1 LARKARKGIADIPFV
16 QHSSLIDE
24 LESAV
29 KDGSPEHRTN
39 TLRRVTDLFLHDA
52 NRLNDEQI
60 EVFDDV
66 LCLIAQRIERSAL
79 IDLGKRLAPIDNAPA
94 RVIKSLASHDEIAV
108 AASVLTGARR
118 LTTND
123 LAEIAQTK
131 GQAHLLAISERPALE
146 PAVTDV
152 LLDRGDR
159 KVVATVATNAGA
171 RFSEPG
177 FARLVERSTGD
188 DALAEIV
195 GLRKDISLALL
206 RDLLQRATEAVK
218 AKIFALLPP
227 ERRDEIERVIATI
240 AKGLSRKTEHDYSYA
255 ESRIESLAMSGML
268 NEDTLLTFVR
278 RSQQDELIVALARLS
293 ASPIEAIAPL
303 LTGHRN
309 DAVLIPC
316 KAADLQWTTVEAIL
330 RDRLPNQKISDEI
343 ISLARHDYSRLTKA
357 TAQRALRFMRVRGT
371 STSHRATDP

>member
-1 LARKARKGIADIPFV
+1 V
-16 QHSSLIDE
+16 QHLSLIDE
-24 LESAV
+24 LERAV

-60 EVFDDV
+60 EVFDDI
-66 LCLIAQRIERSAL
+66 LCLIAERIERSAL
-79 IDLGKRLAPIDNAPA
+79 IDLGKRLAPIDNAPTKT
-94 RVIKSLASHDEIAV
+94 IKSLASHDEIAV
-108 AASVLTGARR
+108 AAPVLTGSRR
-118 LTTND
+118 LTTSD
-123 LAEIAQTK
+123 LVEIAQTK

-146 PAVTDV
+146 PAVTDI
-152 LLDRGDR
+152 LIDRGDR

-171 RFSEPG
+171 RFSELG
-177 FARLVERSTGD
+177 YSRLVEKSTGD

-195 GLRKDISLALL
+195 GSRKDISLALL
-206 RDLLQRATEAVK
+206 RDLLQRATDAVK

-227 ERRDEIERVIATI
+227 ERRDEVEHVIAKI
-240 AKGLSRKTEHDYSYA
+240 AKGLSGKTERDYSYA
-255 ESRIESLAMSGML
+255 ESRIEALEASGLL
-268 NEDTLLTFVR
+268 NEDALTTFVR

-293 ASPIEAIAPL
+293 SSPIKTIAPL

-330 RDRLPNQKISDEI
+330 RGRLPNQTVSDEI
-343 ISLARHDYSRLTKA
+343 ISLARDDYSKLAKA
-357 TAQRALRFMRVRGT
+357 TAQRTLRFVRVRET
-371 STSHRATDP
+371 TN